1 MSYCYKATLAI
12 LAFILIAF
20 TVVCTGCLVLL
31 GVAVSDCDLTCDEDA
46 DEAELLNEGYYACD
60 GTAQK
65 QTQASTSGFDS
76 LSPVMRGLF
85 CRAWVHAYWQAK
97 AHIAL
102 WHCELVRLRLSIC
115 THHRT
120 QSSQQSL
127 HPYSMH

>member
-76 LSPVMRGLF
+76 LSPVMRGCFVVPGCMPTGRRRRILHYGT
-85 CRAWVHAYWQAK
+85 A
-97 AHIAL
+97 
-102 WHCELVRLRLSIC
+102 
-115 THHRT
+115 
-120 QSSQQSL
+120 SL
-127 HPYSMH
+127 